1 MNDITRKLE
10 VLYDLLV
17 DNSNTLEAELIE
29 LIANPDG
36 VEDTSLGTAGAD
48 AVPQRDLPLGKPL
61 EADPDS
67 GIPAYAA
74 PGADHHRDR
83 DAGATV
89 GLQSVE

>member
-36 VEDTSLGTAGAD
+36 VEDTHKFASLLVKLNIGIWSNKSQWTRLTTRSYENL
-48 AVPQRDLPLGKPL
+48 QR
-61 EADPDS
+61 A
-67 GIPAYAA
+67 
-74 PGADHHRDR
+74 
-83 DAGATV
+83 
-89 GLQSVE
+89 